1 MPTQKKKV
9 ARRESTV
16 QRQEKCATQFSK
28 NTSLPVTW
36 NRSSTTNNRLFY
48 TQTPYPK
55 LTSHYITVESMA
67 INHNLGELEN
77 IRLKMAARTRNV
89 PANAD
94 KETSARKLSA
104 VHRFSNTRMS
114 ISDVD
119 RNRVPICDGER
130 LVKHVNAVVL
140 FPATFDTN
148 ERPLNQPSRRKSVH
162 SIPIG
167 TAVFNRTI
175 EHGLSSP
182 IQIPLVA
189 RPVAGPKAYAPIAN
203 KQQIP
208 KQNTE
213 SNGQSNSTASQSP
226 VSVPCQRPN
235 EYRAN
240 GSHTSSANIPTTSA
254 AALAATSSPSSS
266 ATALTAAAAPPLCQ
280 VPFLAP
286 RPPPPTIPNFKVL
299 SVNELNSRAV
309 QLNNNE
315 NEPTQ
320 NTISHVNNVKMKYV
334 PTAPKTPKQP
344 DQPNAN
350 NAGEENVNPIH
361 VTLIKRQ
368 GNELELTLTRSGEKM
383 PYETLSES
391 QREEVQKSLL
401 SNDVWKKM
409 LHHIKLG
416 SPSQHTLELF
426 RHLLPPVE
434 QQHFFTAYY
443 AAKGLNNNS
452 F

>member
-1 MPTQKKKV
+1 M

-16 QRQEKCATQFSK
+16 QRQEKCATQFGK
-28 NTSLPVTW
+28 NTSLSVTW
-36 NRSSTTNNRLFY
+36 NRLATNNRLFY
-48 TQTPYPK
+48 TQTPYTK
-55 LTSHYITVESMA
+55 LTSHYITVESMT
-67 INHNLGELEN
+67 INHNLNELEK

-114 ISDVD
+114 VSDID

-162 SIPIG
+162 SISIG
-167 TAVFNRTI
+167 TAVFNRTD

-182 IQIPLVA
+182 IQIPVVA
-189 RPVAGPKAYAPIAN
+189 RPAAGLSAYAPIAN

-208 KQNTE
+208 KQIIE
-213 SNGQSNSTASQSP
+213 SNGQNNSTESQSP
-226 VSVPCQRPN
+226 VSVPSQRPN
-235 EYRAN
+235 DYRAN
-240 GSHTSSANIPTTSA
+240 GSHISSTSIPTTSA

-266 ATALTAAAAPPLCQ
+266 ATASTAAPPLCQ
-280 VPFLAP
+280 VQFLSP
-286 RPPPPTIPNFKVL
+286 RPQPATIPNFKVL
-299 SVNELNSRAV
+299 SVTELNSRAV

-315 NEPTQ
+315 NEPIQ
-320 NTISHVNNVKMKYV
+320 KNISHVNNVKMKYV
-334 PTAPKTPKQP
+334 PTAPKTPTQP
-344 DQPNAN
+344 DQSNAN

-368 GNELELTLTRSGEKM
+368 GNELELTLTRSGQKM
-383 PYETLSES
+383 PYESLSES

-401 SNDVWKKM
+401 SNGVWKQM

-416 SPSQHTLELF
+416 SPSPHTLELF
-426 RHLLPPVE
+426 RRLLPPVE
-434 QQHFFTAYY
+434 QQYFFTQYY
-443 AAKGLNNNS
+443 AAKGLNNS
-452 F
+452 FQ